1 VRQLVL
7 EFLYRFWIENEIWFS
22 LVDPHAEPR
31 PLTDEQRR
39 YAEHYT
45 RTSRPLRSRREG
57 RAAGQYAFSSRVGS
71 PTYRRA
77 MPAARS
83 GSWRTV
89 ARRDVIRV
97 LDSYASLLVLLLAN
111 FFLLELVDDPR
122 WGAIGSTIL
131 SAIALFV
138 AISDPEAGTTINR
151 RQALSIVAAVALVPI
166 VLFVDSAELV
176 GLAYLLPV
184 ALLVTATLPVT
195 ISRVL
200 RHQRVTHETV
210 FGALCAYV
218 LIGLLFAFV
227 YLALNEFREGPFFT
241 QPGPHEQSEYLY
253 FSFVALT
260 TLGFGD
266 LSPSVGLPQALTVS
280 EALLGQ
286 VFLVTM
292 VARLVTLWVRQ
303 GRESP

>member
-1 VRQLVL
+1 MQL
-7 EFLYRFWIENEIWFS
+7 NS
-22 LVDPHAEPR
+22 
-31 PLTDEQRR
+31 
-39 YAEHYT
+39 
-45 RTSRPLRSRREG
+45 
-57 RAAGQYAFSSRVGS
+57 
-71 PTYRRA
+71 
-77 MPAARS
+77 
-83 GSWRTV
+83 V
-89 ARRDVIRV
+89 ARRDVVRF

-122 WGAIGSTIL
+122 WGAIGSTL
-131 SAIALFV
+131 LAALALVV
-138 AISDPEAGTTINR
+138 AINDPDAGQTITR
-151 RQALSIVAAVALVPI
+151 RQAILVAACVALAPL
-166 VLFVDSAELV
+166 VLIFDSAEII
-176 GLAYLLPV
+176 GIAYLLPV

-200 RHQRVTHETV
+200 HHRRITHETV
-210 FGALCAYV
+210 LGALCAYV
-218 LIGLLFAFV
+218 LVGLLFAFL
-227 YLALNEFREGPFFT
+227 YLAVQELRDEPFFA

-266 LSPSVGLPQALTVS
+266 LSPSVGLPQALTVL

-303 GRESP
+303 SAA